1 MAYRYQPGDT
11 FTLRPRAL
19 GSVDPKGT
27 GNIVAL
33 LPETQGS
40 IRYRVRLEGETY
52 DRNISEDDI
61 DVASSAAPSA
71 AAGDSKPARLG
82 SSWISSIAIKTRK

>member
-1 MAYRYQPGDT
+1 MASRYQPGDS

-19 GSVDPKGT
+19 GSAGPNGA
-27 GNIVAL
+27 GNIVAV
-33 LPETQGS
+33 LPETQGA

-61 DVASSAAPSA
+61 DVASSAEPRSED
-71 AAGDSKPARLG
+71 GRTEPMRLG
-82 SSWISSIAIKTRK
+82 SSWINSIAIKTKK